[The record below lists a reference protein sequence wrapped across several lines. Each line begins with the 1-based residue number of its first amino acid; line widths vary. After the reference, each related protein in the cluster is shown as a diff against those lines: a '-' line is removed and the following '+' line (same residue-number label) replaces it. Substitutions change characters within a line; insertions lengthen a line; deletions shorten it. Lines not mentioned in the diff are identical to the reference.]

1 MNNVP
6 EIAEQLHQYATAIAD
21 PTRGM
26 LLVEIDRAG
35 EATAT
40 QLARRLG
47 LTANNVYHHMRIL
60 LRLGLVDPPRIVP
73 GPTYVEKYFRI
84 NPQIRAAL
92 RLDPG
97 WYDRVGAT
105 ITPEDRQAVLVSVCL
120 TMAHLLRQAAHEY
133 AELDPETLDR
143 HMKNGNL
150 ILQSINRISREQL
163 ELRLP
168 VLREA
173 LEKFDEHAAEDVAS
187 RTDLMIIAALPALQ
201 KGANEPQE

>member
-1 MNNVP
+1 MP
-6 EIAEQLHQYATAIAD
+6 EITDQLRQYATAIAD
-21 PTRGM
+21 PTRGL

-60 LRLGLVDPPRIVP
+60 LQLGLVDPPRVVP

-84 NPQIRAAL
+84 NPRIRAAL
-92 RLDPG
+92 RLDPE

-105 ITPEDRQAVLVSVCL
+105 ITPADRQAVLVSTCL

-143 HMKNGNL
+143 HVRDQKL
-150 ILQSINRISREQL
+150 ILQSMNRISRDQL

-168 VLREA
+168 VLRDT
-173 LEKFDEHAAEDVAS
+173 LESFDEKAAEDRS
-187 RTDLMIIAALPALQ
+187 PRTDLTIVAALPSLRNAASEQ
-201 KGANEPQE
+201 SN